1 MAGGLSS
8 HAPML
13 AALVCALSAA
23 TGAAQTLR
31 DPARPALMLGAK
43 ATADPVQ
50 ASAWIVQSVL
60 ISPERRYAIINGE
73 VVALGG
79 SIAGAEL
86 VGVAEERVTLRT
98 REGLRVF
105 RLFPDV
111 TRRGAADAGPG
122 AAKRMPAPQAETNTE
137 AQKSGRAGI
146 KK

>member
-1 MAGGLSS
+1 
-8 HAPML
+8 ML
-13 AALVCALSAA
+13 AGLICALSAA

-31 DPARPALMLGAK
+31 DPARPPVMEGAR
-43 ATADPVQ
+43 AAAGQVQ
-50 ASAWIVQSVL
+50 ASAWTLQSVL
-60 ISPERRYAIINGE
+60 ISPQRRYAIINGE

-79 SIAGAEL
+79 SISGAEL

-105 RLFPDV
+105 HLFPEV
-111 TRRGAADAGPG
+111 TRRAAADAGPG
-122 AAKRMPAPQAETNTE
+122 ADKRMPAPQAENNTE